1 MDICCVKPTIT
12 SCAIIII
19 VSINFMFNEKTE
31 SIIKTYLGILVMFL
45 FMTAIIDVAQ
55 EKEVYIKEKL
65 PYKEMSGDEIKT
77 PNIGIVSQ
85 EQTIEKIDEPKKEI
99 PQTVNIMTTPT
110 NKENIIQTILPVVLK
125 NAVSFEKINQSARE
139 SLVNILCMTDTGG
152 YFNPISGSG
161 VIIDPRGIILTNAHV
176 AQYFLL
182 RDYITKDFIKCS
194 IRMGSPSKSLYVAEP
209 LYISEKWITNNSES
223 IIQKNYTENGENDY
237 AFLIITGTTNE
248 DNKLPDYFPY
258 TDYETDDSKTG
269 VGDNVLIAGYP
280 AGFLGGITIQKDL
293 NIVTTIDQIKKFYTF
308 TENQLDLISVGG
320 TLLAQKG
327 SSGGGVIN
335 NENKL
340 IALVVTTTDSTL
352 TEERDLRAITLSHIN
367 RALWEEIGID
377 IQTFLSFN
385 ATKTAEIFNQDIA
398 PTLKGILLKALE
410 KTN

>member
-1 MDICCVKPTIT
+1 
-12 SCAIIII
+12 
-19 VSINFMFNEKTE
+19 MFNEKTE
-31 SIIKTYLGILVMFL
+31 SIIKTYLGILIIFL
-45 FMTAIIDVAQ
+45 LMTAVIDVAQ
-55 EKEVYIKEKL
+55 EKDVYIKEKL
-65 PYKEMSGDEIKT
+65 PYKEISKNEIKI
-77 PNIGIVSQ
+77 PENKNVLPD
-85 EQTIEKIDEPKKEI
+85 QTEEKTTEPKKEA
-99 PQTVNIMTTPT
+99 TTTNNIVDIPT
-110 NKENIIQTILPVVLK
+110 NKENVTQPTIPIVLK

-194 IRMGSPSKSLYVAEP
+194 IRMGSPSKPLYIAEP

-223 IIQKNYTENGENDY
+223 VTQKNYTENGENDY
-237 AFLIITGTTNE
+237 AFLVITGTTNE
-248 DNKLPDYFPY
+248 DNKLPDYFSY
-258 TDYETDDSKTG
+258 TDYETDDRKTN

-308 TENQLDLISVGG
+308 SKNELDLISLGG

-340 IALVVTTTDSTL
+340 MALVVTTTDSTL

-367 RALWEEIGID
+367 RALQQEVGAD
-377 IQTFLSFN
+377 MRTLFSFSPRKTAQTFDE
-385 ATKTAEIFNQDIA
+385 TIA
-398 PTLKGILLKALE
+398 PTLKEILLKVLE
-410 KTN
+410 K